1 MTRRLLTLI
10 ALTATLLLSGVVA
23 DSPVPAAGAAMV
35 PRWMPRP
42 TPLES
47 PTLDIRLGGGI
58 LQVRIRAC
66 ATCRSEV
73 SIRLEFHGFTAD
85 LFTR

>member
-23 DSPVPAAGAAMV
+23 DSPAPAAGAAMV
-35 PRWMPRP
+35 PRLASRP
-42 TPLES
+42 TQFEP
-47 PTLDIRLGGGI
+47 PAIDIRLGGGI
-58 LQVRIRAC
+58 LQIRIRAC
-66 ATCRSEV
+66 GTCRSDV
-73 SIRLEFHGFTAD
+73 SIRLELHGFAAD